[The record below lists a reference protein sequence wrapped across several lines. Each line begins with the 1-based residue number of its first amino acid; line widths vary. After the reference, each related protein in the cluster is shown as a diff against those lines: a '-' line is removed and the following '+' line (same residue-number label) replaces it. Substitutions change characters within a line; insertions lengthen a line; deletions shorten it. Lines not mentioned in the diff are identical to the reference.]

1 MRQHPNQATQK
12 GMRDSRFK
20 MTSSFHMRNEGLM
33 CAGCVQMLRPEEV
46 EMLVCGNPTLVMG
59 ELKKVTAYDGYTAQ
73 DSTIRW
79 AAAAMSGVWEGTGGD
94 NGQLYCPVGVSPVA
108 KLAGFCQGKPA
119 ATVTLPNPPCMLGVI
134 AFP

>member
-12 GMRDSRFK
+12 GMQDSRFK

-79 AAAAMSGVWEGTGGD
+79 AAAAMSGVWEGTGVIAD
-94 NGQLYCPVGVSPVA
+94 SCIVPVGFLPSQSW
-108 KLAGFCQGKPA
+108 LAFARESQLQQSRYPTHRACW
-119 ATVTLPNPPCMLGVI
+119 VL
-134 AFP
+134 